1 MRIVFMGTPEF
12 AIPPLEHLILNNHE
26 VVAVYT
32 RQDKPAGR
40 NRVPVATPVKN
51 FAITQNLPVVHA
63 SLKKPEAIEQLAAFL
78 PEAIVVAAFGQ
89 ILPQAVLDVP
99 CYGCVNIHPSLL
111 PRHRGASPVA
121 GAILAG
127 DEFTGVSIMKM
138 DAGMDTGPIYSR
150 AQIPISD
157 QDTTGQLTE
166 KLSQIAARLLQ
177 QVLISLPRGELAPEP
192 QDESRA
198 TYTGEIAKEA
208 GKIDW
213 CLPAADIWRHV
224 RAFQPWP
231 GCYTG
236 WQDKS
241 LKIIE
246 AVPLPFQGSV
256 EPGSVVTLTPAGKTS
271 QAAFGIATGS
281 GLLGVV
287 RVQLEGKKVVSAGE
301 FLRGQREFIGSVLS

>member
-12 AIPPLEHLILNNHE
+12 AVPPLEHLILNKHE
-26 VVAVYT
+26 VIAVYT

-40 NRVPVATPVKN
+40 NRAPLATPVKN
-51 FAITQNLPVVHA
+51 FAMPQNLAVVHA

-78 PEAIVVAAFGQ
+78 PEVIVVAAFGQ
-89 ILPQAVLDVP
+89 ILPQAALDIP

-138 DAGMDTGPIYSR
+138 DTGMDTGPVYSR

-177 QVLISLPRGELAPEP
+177 QVLISLPRGELTPEP

-198 TYTGEIAKEA
+198 TYTSEIAKEA

-213 CLPAADIWRHV
+213 RLPAADIWRRV

-236 WQDKS
+236 WQGKS

-246 AVPLPFQGSV
+246 AVPMPDCSGS
-256 EPGSVVTLTPAGKTS
+256 EPGSVVALTASRKTS